1 MSYKAAFPLLPIR
14 HGFVYARVCV
24 CTNIPSIYR
33 LEGEAFKAASDRHT
47 QGLRTDAEGKR
58 VVLLWRARYTIPLS
72 LVRTRRK
79 DSTELEPLFALV
91 LRSPFSNDRALAAAA
106 EKASEPSLPSP
117 SPSNQKEPQSPTRE
131 PFERGHRYASAL
143 IHTRI

>member
-1 MSYKAAFPLLPIR
+1 MVLSTR
-14 HGFVYARVCV
+14 VCVCV

-79 DSTELEPLFALV
+79 DSGELEPLFALV

-106 EKASEPSLPSP
+106 AEKASEPSLPSP
-117 SPSNQKEPQSPTRE
+117 SPTKKSLSRRRE
-131 PFERGHRYASAL
+131 SLSRGGTATQVR
-143 IHTRI
+143 